1 METLAPLNKY
11 LLLASLRAQH
21 VGKSVHPRTKGED
34 PVFWAVN
41 NYSLG

>member
-11 LLLASLRAQH
+11 FLLGSLRAQH
-21 VGKSVHPRTKGED
+21 VGKSLHPRAEGED
-34 PVFWAVN
+34 PVFSAVN